1 MSASNFDP
9 IVFPIG
15 KYTPV
20 GQFNRLQINEWIAE
34 VDQLPTLLAKL
45 SSQFKESFLDSSLR
59 SGAWTIRQLIH
70 HIADSHHHA
79 YTRFK
84 WTLTENEPMI
94 KAYDEKAWSA
104 LSDATAPIQLSLDHL
119 SSVHRKW
126 VFLLE
131 KMNENDFSK
140 RFQHPET
147 KSFHFLCD
155 YLGVYAW
162 HGNHHLAQIKEAFA
176 RFNQN

>member
-140 RFQHPET
+140 RFNIQRP
-147 KSFHFLCD
+147 SLFIFCM
-155 YLGVYAW
+155 
-162 HGNHHLAQIKEAFA
+162 II
-176 RFNQN
+176 

>member
-1 MSASNFDP
+1 MSVSNFDP

-15 KYTPV
+15 EYTPA
-20 GQFNRLQINEWIAE
+20 GQFNRLQINKWIAE
-34 VDQLPTLLAKL
+34 VNQLPTLLTKL
-45 SSQFKESFLDSSLR
+45 SRELNESFLDSSLR
-59 SGAWTIRQLIH
+59 SSAWTIRQLIH

-94 KAYDEKAWSA
+94 KAYDEKAWSK
-104 LSDATAPIQLSLDHL
+104 LSDATAPIKLSLDHL
-119 SSVHRKW
+119 SAVHRKW

-147 KSFHFLCD
+147 KSFHFLYD

-162 HGNHHLAQIKEAFA
+162 HGNHHLAQIKEALA
-176 RFNQN
+176 KFNQD